1 MAALRD
7 VVRNLQ
13 EELRGGIAWV
23 VFWREG
29 TSWDGK
35 SVYLDDDDL
44 LTKDDRIALME
55 ILQKDAHAVALNS
68 YYSGQVAEDMTVDE
82 LTVGVQNAQCR
93 V

>member
-7 VVRNLQ
+7 VVRDYQ

-29 TSWDGK
+29 TSWDGQ
-35 SVYLDDDDL
+35 SVYLDDDGL
-44 LTKDDRIALME
+44 LTKDDRVALTE

-68 YYSGQVAEDMTVDE
+68 YYSGQVTEDMTV
-82 LTVGVQNAQCR
+82 TSMVR
-93 V
+93 

>member
-44 LTKDDRIALME
+44 LTKDDRIVMAT
-55 ILQKDAHAVALNS
+55 Q
-68 YYSGQVAEDMTVDE
+68 
-82 LTVGVQNAQCR
+82 LTTK
-93 V
+93 